1 MHELDFHQLCL
12 WTVII
17 SPIIFSY
24 YTCKSEQIITIFIKS
39 KENNTIFYI
48 FMWFMRCEDPSVFT
62 FLVVLWWRSLLLLVT
77 SSTTVAQVQK
87 RKFYSDLIII
97 GLENLWQ
104 LLKLTWKTAF
114 FSCIN
119 HSPAQPFLFLSNL
132 TPSFWAKKWP
142 NWGHPSRVE
151 AFTLI
156 FMLSME
162 PSDKKDVSTV

>member
-1 MHELDFHQLCL
+1 MNLINYRVYEKVKRITQ
-12 WTVII
+12 
-17 SPIIFSY
+17 FSV
-24 YTCKSEQIITIFIKS
+24 CS
-39 KENNTIFYI
+39 I

-62 FLVVLWWRSLLLLVT
+62 FLVVLWWRSLLQLVT

-114 FSCIN
+114 VSCIN
-119 HSPAQPFLFLSNL
+119 HSTAQPFLFLSNL